1 VRNSEIF
8 DSEVQNQENQE
19 DIPRKSRK
27 SPIPRYKNPR
37 IREEYL
43 GNQEIFDSE
52 VQKPENQ
59 GRYTSEI
66 KKSSIPRYK
75 NENQV
80 SHATEFEFSFK
91 IVV

>member
-1 VRNSEIF
+1 L
-8 DSEVQNQENQE
+8 
-19 DIPRKSRK
+19 IPRSKIRK
-27 SPIPRYKNPR
+27 IKK
-37 IREEYL
+37 IYL